1 MKFNVIEICAGVGG
15 FGLGFGEFGHVLC
28 AVEWDKAAAGVY
40 QYNNP
45 EVEMFSDLT
54 KIEATDLPWD
64 ADNLVICG
72 GTPCQ
77 AFSVAGKRG
86 SLSDDRGNLALT
98 FNNLCDAIDDLRLN
112 AGKEPAI
119 ILWENVCGAINTDDN
134 AFGCILAGMAGSD
147 SPLVPVGEQRW
158 TNSGMVVGPRRNV
171 AFRVLDSQYFGVAQ
185 RRRRIFAVAIGGSR
199 KWAAPEALIPF
210 QKSLP
215 RNPKKGESSVEGS
228 PGNAGSSAT
237 GTGPVSTGKD
247 PQTMSSICATDS
259 KKYYSN
265 QWVDEGKMIAQGADV
280 YNGEITGETAATVT
294 SATGIANAGS
304 SFTGT
309 SVGKYEEGVGTLRSQ
324 GGDLGGGSETLA
336 VYDARGNGDG
346 KVPCTLT
353 GDHQSRVTDY
363 TALVAQGADVY
374 NGEITGETAAT
385 VTSATGIANASGPKV
400 LSFASK
406 QQGMNVDDVANTLA
420 SNDYKEPQAVVSWNG
435 DVTPKAA
442 EDVSVTLRS
451 QQGGEGVG
459 VAHGPEGPCYENH
472 PGDSRVTDSGEL
484 APTLTKR
491 NGTGGGNLPFIKDS
505 QNLTVRRLS
514 SVECMRLQGWPDTH
528 CDFKMELEP
537 DGNRW
542 KPTGKVVKQAEGPKY
557 KQAGNGVT
565 ANVIKY
571 IAEKLANA
579 TK

>member
-15 FGLGFGEFGHVLC
+15 FGLGFREFGHVLS
-28 AVEWDKAAAGVY
+28 AVEWDRAAAGVY
-40 QYNNP
+40 KYNNP

-64 ADNLVICG
+64 ADDLVICG

-98 FNNLCDAIDDLRLN
+98 FNNLCNAIDDLRLN

-158 TNSGMVVGPRRNV
+158 TNAGMVVGPRRNV

-185 RRRRIFAVAIGGSR
+185 RRRRIFAVAIGGAR

-210 QKSLP
+210 VKSLP
-215 RNPKKGESSVEGS
+215 RNPKKGESSREGS
-228 PGNAGSSAT
+228 SG
-237 GTGPVSTGKD
+237 
-247 PQTMSSICATDS
+247 
-259 KKYYSN
+259 
-265 QWVDEGKMIAQGADV
+265 
-280 YNGEITGETAATVT
+280 
-294 SATGIANAGS
+294 NAGS

-309 SVGKYEEGVGTLRSQ
+309 SFGKYEEGVGTLRSQ
-324 GGDLGGGSETLA
+324 GGDLGGGSETLSVTPEVA
-336 VYDARGNGDG
+336 STLSRRDHKGPGGVFNGEPQG
-346 KVPCTLT
+346 I
-353 GDHQSRVTDY
+353 
-363 TALVAQGADVY
+363 VAIAGADVY

-400 LSFASK
+400 LASIQDATERK
-406 QQGMNVDDVANTLA
+406 KCQNGSGIQVGDGATFSLTGAD
-420 SNDYKEPQAVVSWNG
+420 QHGVVSWNG
-435 DVTPKAA
+435 DVTPKAS

-459 VAHGPEGPCYENH
+459 VA
-472 PGDSRVTDSGEL
+472 
-484 APTLTKR
+484 
-491 NGTGGGNLPFIKDS
+491 

-542 KPTGKVVKQAEGPKY
+542 KATGKVVKQAEGPKY
-557 KQAGNGVT
+557 RQAGNGVT
-565 ANVIKY
+565 ANVAAY
-571 IAEKLANA
+571 IAGKLMDVLS
-579 TK
+579 K

>member
-119 ILWENVCGAINTDDN
+119 IIWENVCGVLNTDDN
-134 AFGCILAGMAGSD
+134 AFGCVLAGMAGSD
-147 SPLVPVGEQRW
+147 SPLVPRGEQRW
-158 TNSGMVVGPRRNV
+158 TNAGMVVGPRRNV

-185 RRRRIFAVAIGGSR
+185 RRRRIFAVAIGGAR
-199 KWAAPEALIPF
+199 KWAAPEALVPF

-215 RNPKKGESSVEGS
+215 RNPKKGESSGEGS
-228 PGNAGSSAT
+228 SG
-237 GTGPVSTGKD
+237 
-247 PQTMSSICATDS
+247 
-259 KKYYSN
+259 
-265 QWVDEGKMIAQGADV
+265 
-280 YNGEITGETAATVT
+280 
-294 SATGIANAGS
+294 NAGS

-309 SVGKYEEGVGTLRSQ
+309 SFGKYEEGVGTLRSQ

-336 VYDARGNGDG
+336 V
-346 KVPCTLT
+346 
-353 GDHQSRVTDY
+353 
-363 TALVAQGADVY
+363 DVY

-400 LSFASK
+400 I
-406 QQGMNVDDVANTLA
+406 G
-420 SNDYKEPQAVVSWNG
+420 WNG
-435 DVTPKAA
+435 DVTPKAS

-459 VAHGPEGPCYENH
+459 VAHGFYPTAGQDFPAFEEISPTVKCGSDGSSGNA
-472 PGDSRVTDSGEL
+472 PGVL
-484 APTLTKR
+484 
-491 NGTGGGNLPFIKDS
+491 

-514 SVECMRLQGWPDTH
+514 SRECMRLQGWPDTH

-542 KPTGKVVKQAEGPKY
+542 KATGKVVKQAEGPKY

-571 IAEKLANA
+571 IAGKLANA

>member
-15 FGLGFGEFGHVLC
+15 FGLGFGEYGQVLS

-40 QYNNP
+40 KYNNP
-45 EVEMFSDLT
+45 EVEMFSDLNEV
-54 KIEATDLPWD
+54 EATDLPWD
-64 ADNLVICG
+64 ADDLVICG

-98 FNNLCDAIDDLRLN
+98 FNNLCNAIDDLRLN

-158 TNSGMVVGPRRNV
+158 TNAGMVVGPRRNV
-171 AFRVLDSQYFGVAQ
+171 AFRVLDSQFFGVAQ

-228 PGNAGSSAT
+228 PGNAGA
-237 GTGPVSTGKD
+237 
-247 PQTMSSICATDS
+247 
-259 KKYYSN
+259 
-265 QWVDEGKMIAQGADV
+265 
-280 YNGEITGETAATVT
+280 
-294 SATGIANAGS
+294 

-309 SVGKYEEGVGTLRSQ
+309 SFGKYEEGVGTLRSQ

-400 LSFASK
+400 LGFKPNQSAQAYGLGIEAEMSP
-406 QQGMNVDDVANTLA
+406 TLEGA
-420 SNDYKEPQAVVSWNG
+420 GGGNNKPAVVSWNG

-459 VAHGPEGPCYENH
+459 VAHGFYPTAGQDFPAFEEISPTVKCGSDGSSGNA
-472 PGDSRVTDSGEL
+472 PGVL
-484 APTLTKR
+484 
-491 NGTGGGNLPFIKDS
+491 

-514 SVECMRLQGWPDTH
+514 SVECMRLQGWPDDH

-542 KPTGKVVKQAEGPKY
+542 KATGKVVKQAEGPKY

-565 ANVIKY
+565 ANVAAY
-571 IAEKLANA
+571 IAGKLMDVLS
-579 TK
+579 K

>member
-112 AGKEPAI
+112 AGQEPAI
-119 ILWENVCGAINTDDN
+119 IIWENVCGVLNTDDN
-134 AFGCILAGMAGSD
+134 AFGCVLAGMAGSD
-147 SPLVPVGEQRW
+147 SPLVPRGEQRW

-210 QKSLP
+210 VKSLP
-215 RNPKKGESSVEGS
+215 RNPKKGEKSGEGS
-228 PGNAGSSAT
+228 PGNAGSS
-237 GTGPVSTGKD
+237 
-247 PQTMSSICATDS
+247 
-259 KKYYSN
+259 
-265 QWVDEGKMIAQGADV
+265 
-280 YNGEITGETAATVT
+280 
-294 SATGIANAGS
+294 
-304 SFTGT
+304 FTGT
-309 SVGKYEEGVGTLRSQ
+309 SFGKYEEGVGTLRSQ

-336 VYDARGNGDG
+336 V
-346 KVPCTLT
+346 
-353 GDHQSRVTDY
+353 
-363 TALVAQGADVY
+363 DVY

-385 VTSATGIANASGPKV
+385 LSTQSGTSSGSGPKV
-400 LSFASK
+400 IGWA
-406 QQGMNVDDVANTLA
+406 
-420 SNDYKEPQAVVSWNG
+420 G
-435 DVTPKAA
+435 DVTPKAS

-459 VAHGPEGPCYENH
+459 VAHGFYPTAGQDFPAFEEISPTVKCGSNGSSGNA
-472 PGDSRVTDSGEL
+472 PGVL
-484 APTLTKR
+484 
-491 NGTGGGNLPFIKDS
+491 

-514 SVECMRLQGWPDTH
+514 SRECMRLQGWPDTH

-571 IAEKLANA
+571 IAGKLANA

>member
-15 FGLGFGEFGHVLC
+15 FGLGFEPYGQVLA

-45 EVEMFSDLT
+45 EVEMFCDLT
-54 KIEATDLPWD
+54 EVRATDLPWD
-64 ADNLVICG
+64 ADDLVICG

-77 AFSVAGKRG
+77 AFSVAGLRG

-119 ILWENVCGAINTDDN
+119 IIWENVCGAINTDDN

-147 SPLVPVGEQRW
+147 APLVPVGEQRW
-158 TNSGMVVGPRRNV
+158 TNAGVVVGPRRAV
-171 AFRVLDSQYFGVAQ
+171 SFRVLDSQYFGVAQ
-185 RRRRIFAVAIGGSR
+185 RRRRVFALAIGGSR
-199 KWAAPEALIPF
+199 KWAAPEALVPQ

-215 RNPKKGESSVEGS
+215 RNPKTRESSGEGS
-228 PGNAGSSAT
+228 SG
-237 GTGPVSTGKD
+237 
-247 PQTMSSICATDS
+247 
-259 KKYYSN
+259 
-265 QWVDEGKMIAQGADV
+265 
-280 YNGEITGETAATVT
+280 
-294 SATGIANAGS
+294 NAGS

-309 SVGKYEEGVGTLRSQ
+309 SFGKYEEGVGTLRSQ

-336 VYDARGNGDG
+336 VTPEVASTLSRRDHKGPGGVFNGEPQGIVAIAQGAVKTGIHFSGQSLTVGSNESAAPCLDTRGS
-346 KVPCTLT
+346 
-353 GDHQSRVTDY
+353 HQNRGIH
-363 TALVAQGADVY
+363 VAQGADVY

-400 LSFASK
+400 I
-406 QQGMNVDDVANTLA
+406 G
-420 SNDYKEPQAVVSWNG
+420 WNG
-435 DVTPKAA
+435 DVTPKAS

-459 VAHGPEGPCYENH
+459 VA
-472 PGDSRVTDSGEL
+472 
-484 APTLTKR
+484 
-491 NGTGGGNLPFIKDS
+491 

-514 SVECMRLQGWPDTH
+514 SRECMRLQGWPDTH
-528 CDFKMELEP
+528 CDFKMELEL

-542 KPTGKVVKQAEGPKY
+542 KPTGKAVKQAEGPKY

-565 ANVIKY
+565 ANVAAY
-571 IAEKLANA
+571 IAGKLMDALS
-579 TK
+579 K

>member
-15 FGLGFGEFGHVLC
+15 FGLGFREFGHVLS
-28 AVEWDKAAAGVY
+28 AVEWDRAAAGVY
-40 QYNNP
+40 KYNNP
-45 EVEMFSDLT
+45 EVEMFCDLT
-54 KIEATDLPWD
+54 EVEATDLPWD
-64 ADNLVICG
+64 ADDLVICG

-77 AFSVAGKRG
+77 AFSIAGKRG

-98 FNNLCDAIDDLRLN
+98 FNNLCNAIDDLRLN

-158 TNSGMVVGPRRNV
+158 TNAGMVVGPRRNV

-185 RRRRIFAVAIGGSR
+185 RRRRIFAVAIGGAR

-210 QKSLP
+210 VKSLP
-215 RNPKKGESSVEGS
+215 RNPKKGESSREGS
-228 PGNAGSSAT
+228 SG
-237 GTGPVSTGKD
+237 
-247 PQTMSSICATDS
+247 
-259 KKYYSN
+259 
-265 QWVDEGKMIAQGADV
+265 
-280 YNGEITGETAATVT
+280 
-294 SATGIANAGS
+294 NAGS

-309 SVGKYEEGVGTLRSQ
+309 SFGKYEEGVGTLRSQ

-336 VYDARGNGDG
+336 VTPEVASTLSRRDHKGPGGVFNGEPQG
-346 KVPCTLT
+346 I
-353 GDHQSRVTDY
+353 
-363 TALVAQGADVY
+363 VAIAGADVY

-400 LSFASK
+400 LASIQDATERK
-406 QQGMNVDDVANTLA
+406 KCQNGSGIQVGDGATFSLTGAD
-420 SNDYKEPQAVVSWNG
+420 QHGVVSWNG
-435 DVTPKAA
+435 DVTPKAS

-459 VAHGPEGPCYENH
+459 VA
-472 PGDSRVTDSGEL
+472 
-484 APTLTKR
+484 
-491 NGTGGGNLPFIKDS
+491 

-542 KPTGKVVKQAEGPKY
+542 KATGKVVKQAEGPKY
-557 KQAGNGVT
+557 RQAGNGVT
-565 ANVIKY
+565 ANVAAY
-571 IAEKLANA
+571 IAGKLMDVLS
-579 TK
+579 K

>member
-15 FGLGFGEFGHVLC
+15 FGLGFREFGHVLS
-28 AVEWDKAAAGVY
+28 AVEWDRAAAGVY
-40 QYNNP
+40 KYNNP
-45 EVEMFSDLT
+45 EVEMFCDLT
-54 KIEATDLPWD
+54 EVEATDLPWD
-64 ADNLVICG
+64 ADDLVICG

-98 FNNLCDAIDDLRLN
+98 FNNLCNAIDDLRLN

-158 TNSGMVVGPRRNV
+158 TNAGMVVGPRRNV

-185 RRRRIFAVAIGGSR
+185 RRRRIFAVAIGGAR

-210 QKSLP
+210 VKSLP
-215 RNPKKGESSVEGS
+215 RNPKKGESSREGS
-228 PGNAGSSAT
+228 SG
-237 GTGPVSTGKD
+237 
-247 PQTMSSICATDS
+247 
-259 KKYYSN
+259 
-265 QWVDEGKMIAQGADV
+265 
-280 YNGEITGETAATVT
+280 
-294 SATGIANAGS
+294 NAGS

-309 SVGKYEEGVGTLRSQ
+309 SFGKYEEGVGTLRSQ
-324 GGDLGGGSETLA
+324 GGDLGGGSETLSVTPEVA
-336 VYDARGNGDG
+336 STLSRRDHKGPGGVFNGEPQG
-346 KVPCTLT
+346 I
-353 GDHQSRVTDY
+353 
-363 TALVAQGADVY
+363 VAIAGADVY

-400 LSFASK
+400 LASIQDATERK
-406 QQGMNVDDVANTLA
+406 KCQNGSGIQVGDGATFSLTGAD
-420 SNDYKEPQAVVSWNG
+420 QHGVVSWNG
-435 DVTPKAA
+435 DVTPKAS

-459 VAHGPEGPCYENH
+459 VA
-472 PGDSRVTDSGEL
+472 
-484 APTLTKR
+484 
-491 NGTGGGNLPFIKDS
+491 

-542 KPTGKVVKQAEGPKY
+542 KATGKVVKQAEGPKY
-557 KQAGNGVT
+557 RQAGNGVT
-565 ANVIKY
+565 ANVAAY
-571 IAEKLANA
+571 IAGKLMDVLS
-579 TK
+579 K

>member
-1 MKFNVIEICAGVGG
+1 MKKFNVIEICAGVGG
-15 FGLGFGEFGHVLC
+15 FGLGFEKYGQVLA

-40 QYNNP
+40 KHNNP
-45 EVEMFSDLT
+45 EVEMFCDLT
-54 KIEATDLPWD
+54 EVRATDLPWD
-64 ADNLVICG
+64 ADDLVICG

-77 AFSVAGKRG
+77 AFSVAGLRG

-98 FNNLCDAIDDLRLN
+98 FNNLCNAIDDLRLN

-119 ILWENVCGAINTDDN
+119 IIWENVCGAINTDDN

-147 SPLVPVGEQRW
+147 APLVPVGEQRW
-158 TNSGMVVGPRRNV
+158 TNAGVVVGPRRAV
-171 AFRVLDSQYFGVAQ
+171 SFRVLDSQYFGVAQ
-185 RRRRIFAVAIGGSR
+185 RRRRVFAVAIGGSR
-199 KWAAPEALIPF
+199 KWAAPQALVPF

-215 RNPKKGESSVEGS
+215 RNPKTCESSREGA
-228 PGNAGSSAT
+228 PGNAGASFT
-237 GTGPVSTGKD
+237 GTSPVSTGKD

-280 YNGEITGETAATVT
+280 YNGEITGETAATLST
-294 SATGIANAGS
+294 QS
-304 SFTGT
+304 GT
-309 SVGKYEEGVGTLRSQ
+309 SSG
-324 GGDLGGGSETLA
+324 
-336 VYDARGNGDG
+336 
-346 KVPCTLT
+346 
-353 GDHQSRVTDY
+353 
-363 TALVAQGADVY
+363 
-374 NGEITGETAAT
+374 
-385 VTSATGIANASGPKV
+385 SGPKV

-435 DVTPKAA
+435 DVTPKAS

-459 VAHGPEGPCYENH
+459 IAHGPEGPCYENH

-514 SVECMRLQGWPDTH
+514 SVECMRLQGWPDDH
-528 CDFKMELEP
+528 CDFKMELEL

-542 KPTGKVVKQAEGPKY
+542 KATGKAVKQAEGPKY

-565 ANVIKY
+565 ANVAAY
-571 IAEKLANA
+571 IAGKLMDALS
-579 TK
+579 K

>member
-15 FGLGFGEFGHVLC
+15 FGLGFEQYGQVLA

-40 QYNNP
+40 KYNNP
-45 EVEMFSDLT
+45 EVEMFCDLT
-54 KIEATDLPWD
+54 EVRATDLPWD
-64 ADNLVICG
+64 ADDLVICG

-119 ILWENVCGAINTDDN
+119 IIWENVCGVLNTDDN
-134 AFGCILAGMAGSD
+134 AFGCVLGGMAGSD
-147 SPLVPVGEQRW
+147 APLVPVGEQRW
-158 TNSGMVVGPRRNV
+158 TNAGVVVGPRRAV
-171 AFRVLDSQYFGVAQ
+171 SFRVLDSQFFGVAQ
-185 RRRRIFAVAIGGSR
+185 RRRRVFAVAIGGAR
-199 KWAAPEALIPF
+199 KWAAPQALVPF

-215 RNPKKGESSVEGS
+215 RNPKTRESSGEGS
-228 PGNAGSSAT
+228 SGNAGASF
-237 GTGPVSTGKD
+237 
-247 PQTMSSICATDS
+247 
-259 KKYYSN
+259 
-265 QWVDEGKMIAQGADV
+265 
-280 YNGEITGETAATVT
+280 TA
-294 SATGIANAGS
+294 S
-304 SFTGT
+304 SF
-309 SVGKYEEGVGTLRSQ
+309 GKYEEGVGTLRSQ

-336 VYDARGNGDG
+336 VDTGIHFSGQSLTVGSNESAAPCLDTGGSHQNRGI
-346 KVPCTLT
+346 
-353 GDHQSRVTDY
+353 H
-363 TALVAQGADVY
+363 VAQGADVY

-400 LSFASK
+400 VAIPIHDQTTRYAGKRGDK
-406 QQGMNVDDVANTLA
+406 QDGKGNGFGVGKDGDPIPTLTKG
-420 SNDYKEPQAVVSWNG
+420 DKRAVCSWNG
-435 DVTPKAA
+435 DVTPKAS

-459 VAHGPEGPCYENH
+459 VAHGFYPTAGRDFPAFEEISPTVKCGSDGSSGKA
-472 PGDSRVTDSGEL
+472 PGVL
-484 APTLTKR
+484 
-491 NGTGGGNLPFIKDS
+491 

-528 CDFKMELEP
+528 CDFKMELEL

-542 KPTGKVVKQAEGPKY
+542 KATGKVVKQAEGPKY

-565 ANVIKY
+565 ANVAAY
-571 IAEKLANA
+571 IAGKLMDALS
-579 TK
+579 K

>member
-15 FGLGFGEFGHVLC
+15 FGLGFGEFGHVLS
-28 AVEWDKAAAGVY
+28 AVEWDRAAAGVY

-119 ILWENVCGAINTDDN
+119 IVWENVCGVLNTDDN
-134 AFGCILAGMAGSD
+134 AFGCVLAGMAGSD
-147 SPLVPVGEQRW
+147 SPLVPRGEQRW
-158 TNSGMVVGPRRNV
+158 TNAGMVVGPRRNV

-210 QKSLP
+210 LKSLP
-215 RNPKKGESSVEGS
+215 RNPKKGEKSGEGS
-228 PGNAGSSAT
+228 PGNAGA
-237 GTGPVSTGKD
+237 
-247 PQTMSSICATDS
+247 
-259 KKYYSN
+259 
-265 QWVDEGKMIAQGADV
+265 
-280 YNGEITGETAATVT
+280 
-294 SATGIANAGS
+294 

-309 SVGKYEEGVGTLRSQ
+309 SFGKYEEGVGTLRSQ

-336 VYDARGNGDG
+336 V
-346 KVPCTLT
+346 
-353 GDHQSRVTDY
+353 
-363 TALVAQGADVY
+363 DVY
-374 NGEITGETAAT
+374 NGEITGETAVT

-400 LSFASK
+400 I
-406 QQGMNVDDVANTLA
+406 G
-420 SNDYKEPQAVVSWNG
+420 WNG

-459 VAHGPEGPCYENH
+459 VAFHAWQDPIHSEECSPNMGSNAAIG
-472 PGDSRVTDSGEL
+472 VL
-484 APTLTKR
+484 
-491 NGTGGGNLPFIKDS
+491 

-514 SVECMRLQGWPDTH
+514 SRECMRLQGWPDDH
-528 CDFKMELEP
+528 CDFKMELEQ

-557 KQAGNGVT
+557 RQAGNGVT

>member
-15 FGLGFGEFGHVLC
+15 FGLGFGEYGQVLS

-40 QYNNP
+40 KYNNP
-45 EVEMFSDLT
+45 EVEMFSDLNEV
-54 KIEATDLPWD
+54 EATDLPWD
-64 ADNLVICG
+64 ADDLVICG

-98 FNNLCDAIDDLRLN
+98 FNNLCNAIDDLRLN

-158 TNSGMVVGPRRNV
+158 TNAGMVVGPRRNV
-171 AFRVLDSQYFGVAQ
+171 AFRVLDSQFFGVAQ
-185 RRRRIFAVAIGGSR
+185 RRRRIFAVAIGGTR

-210 QKSLP
+210 VKSLP
-215 RNPKKGESSVEGS
+215 RNPKKGESSRESS
-228 PGNAGSSAT
+228 PGNAGSSF
-237 GTGPVSTGKD
+237 
-247 PQTMSSICATDS
+247 
-259 KKYYSN
+259 
-265 QWVDEGKMIAQGADV
+265 
-280 YNGEITGETAATVT
+280 TA
-294 SATGIANAGS
+294 S
-304 SFTGT
+304 SF
-309 SVGKYEEGVGTLRSQ
+309 GKYEEGVGTLRSQ

-336 VYDARGNGDG
+336 V
-346 KVPCTLT
+346 
-353 GDHQSRVTDY
+353 
-363 TALVAQGADVY
+363 DVY
-374 NGEITGETAAT
+374 NGEITGETAVT

-400 LSFASK
+400 LEQK
-406 QQGMNVDDVANTLA
+406 ETYCLQGGGKTSLNSQGSGVNKDVAFTL
-420 SNDYKEPQAVVSWNG
+420 NGLDKHGVVSWAG
-435 DVTPKAA
+435 DVTPKAS

-459 VAHGPEGPCYENH
+459 VA
-472 PGDSRVTDSGEL
+472 
-484 APTLTKR
+484 
-491 NGTGGGNLPFIKDS
+491 

-514 SVECMRLQGWPDTH
+514 SRECMRLQGWPDDH
-528 CDFKMELEP
+528 CDFKMELEQ

-557 KQAGNGVT
+557 RQAGNGVT
-565 ANVIKY
+565 ANVAAY
-571 IAEKLANA
+571 IAGKLMDVLS
-579 TK
+579 K

>member
-15 FGLGFGEFGHVLC
+15 FGLGFEQYGQVLA

-45 EVEMFSDLT
+45 EVEMFCDLT
-54 KIEATDLPWD
+54 EVEATDLPWD
-64 ADNLVICG
+64 ADDLVICG

-77 AFSVAGKRG
+77 AFSVAGLRG

-119 ILWENVCGAINTDDN
+119 IIWENVCGAINTDDN

-147 SPLVPVGEQRW
+147 APLVPVGEQRW
-158 TNSGMVVGPRRNV
+158 TNAGVVVGPRRAV
-171 AFRVLDSQYFGVAQ
+171 SFRVLDSQYFGVAQ
-185 RRRRIFAVAIGGSR
+185 RRRRVFAVAIGGTR
-199 KWAAPEALIPF
+199 KWAAPEALVPF

-215 RNPKKGESSVEGS
+215 RNPKTRESSGEGS
-228 PGNAGSSAT
+228 PGNAGSSF
-237 GTGPVSTGKD
+237 
-247 PQTMSSICATDS
+247 
-259 KKYYSN
+259 
-265 QWVDEGKMIAQGADV
+265 
-280 YNGEITGETAATVT
+280 TA
-294 SATGIANAGS
+294 S
-304 SFTGT
+304 SF
-309 SVGKYEEGVGTLRSQ
+309 GKYEEGVGTLRSQ

-336 VYDARGNGDG
+336 V
-346 KVPCTLT
+346 
-353 GDHQSRVTDY
+353 
-363 TALVAQGADVY
+363 DVY

-400 LSFASK
+400 MALGFKHGQSAKAHGLGIGEEISP
-406 QQGMNVDDVANTLA
+406 TLWGGEGGA
-420 SNDYKEPQAVVSWNG
+420 QKPAVVSWND
-435 DVTPKAA
+435 DVTPKSS

-459 VAHGPEGPCYENH
+459 VAHGFYPTAGQDFSAFEEVSSTVKCGSDGSSGNA
-472 PGDSRVTDSGEL
+472 PGVL
-484 APTLTKR
+484 
-491 NGTGGGNLPFIKDS
+491 

-528 CDFKMELEP
+528 CDFKMELEL

-542 KPTGKVVKQAEGPKY
+542 KATGKVVKQAEGPKY

-565 ANVIKY
+565 ANVAAY
-571 IAEKLANA
+571 IAGKLMDALA
-579 TK
+579 K

>member
-1 MKFNVIEICAGVGG
+1 MKKFNILEVCAGVGG
-15 FGLGFGEFGHVLC
+15 FGLGFEQYGQVLA

-40 QYNNP
+40 KYNNP
-45 EVEMFSDLT
+45 EVEMFCDLT
-54 KIEATDLPWD
+54 EVRATDLPWD
-64 ADNLVICG
+64 ADDLVICG

-98 FNNLCDAIDDLRLN
+98 FNNLCNAIDDLRLN

-119 ILWENVCGAINTDDN
+119 ILWENVCGVLNTDDN
-134 AFGCILAGMAGSD
+134 AFGCVLGGMAGSD
-147 SPLVPVGEQRW
+147 APLVPVGEQRW
-158 TNSGMVVGPRRNV
+158 TNAGVVVGPRRAV
-171 AFRVLDSQYFGVAQ
+171 SFRVLDSQYFGVAQ
-185 RRRRIFAVAIGGSR
+185 RRRRVFAVALGGAR
-199 KWAAPEALIPF
+199 KWAAPEALVPF

-215 RNPKKGESSVEGS
+215 RNPKTRESSREGS
-228 PGNAGSSAT
+228 SG
-237 GTGPVSTGKD
+237 
-247 PQTMSSICATDS
+247 
-259 KKYYSN
+259 
-265 QWVDEGKMIAQGADV
+265 
-280 YNGEITGETAATVT
+280 
-294 SATGIANAGS
+294 NAGS
-304 SFTGT
+304 SFTA
-309 SVGKYEEGVGTLRSQ
+309 SSFGKYEEGVGTLRSQ

-363 TALVAQGADVY
+363 TALVAQGAVKTGIHFSGQSLTVGSNESTVPCLDTGGSHQNRGIHVAQGADVY

-435 DVTPKAA
+435 DVTPKAS

-459 VAHGPEGPCYENH
+459 VAFHAWQDPIHSEECSPNMGSNAAIG
-472 PGDSRVTDSGEL
+472 VL
-484 APTLTKR
+484 
-491 NGTGGGNLPFIKDS
+491 

-514 SVECMRLQGWPDTH
+514 SVECMRLQGWPDDH
-528 CDFKMELEP
+528 CDFKMELEL

-542 KPTGKVVKQAEGPKY
+542 KATGKSVKQAEGPKY

-565 ANVIKY
+565 ANVAAY
-571 IAEKLANA
+571 IAGKLTDALS
-579 TK
+579 K

>member
-15 FGLGFGEFGHVLC
+15 FGLGFREFGHVLS
-28 AVEWDKAAAGVY
+28 AVEWDRAAAGVY
-40 QYNNP
+40 KYNNP
-45 EVEMFSDLT
+45 EVEMFCDLT
-54 KIEATDLPWD
+54 EVEATDLPWD
-64 ADNLVICG
+64 ADDLVICG

-98 FNNLCDAIDDLRLN
+98 FNNLCNAIDDLRLN

-158 TNSGMVVGPRRNV
+158 TNAGMVVGPRRNV

-185 RRRRIFAVAIGGSR
+185 RRRRIFAVAIGGAR

-210 QKSLP
+210 VKSLP

-228 PGNAGSSAT
+228 PGNAGSSF
-237 GTGPVSTGKD
+237 
-247 PQTMSSICATDS
+247 
-259 KKYYSN
+259 
-265 QWVDEGKMIAQGADV
+265 
-280 YNGEITGETAATVT
+280 TA
-294 SATGIANAGS
+294 S
-304 SFTGT
+304 SF
-309 SVGKYEEGVGTLRSQ
+309 GKYEEGVGTLRSQ

-336 VYDARGNGDG
+336 VTPEVASTLSRRDHKGPGGVFNGEPQG
-346 KVPCTLT
+346 I
-353 GDHQSRVTDY
+353 
-363 TALVAQGADVY
+363 VAIAGADVY

-400 LSFASK
+400 LASIQDATERK
-406 QQGMNVDDVANTLA
+406 KCQNGSGIQVGDGATFSLTGAD
-420 SNDYKEPQAVVSWNG
+420 QHGVVSWNG
-435 DVTPKAA
+435 DVTPKAS

-459 VAHGPEGPCYENH
+459 VA
-472 PGDSRVTDSGEL
+472 
-484 APTLTKR
+484 
-491 NGTGGGNLPFIKDS
+491 

-542 KPTGKVVKQAEGPKY
+542 KATGKVVKQAEGPKY
-557 KQAGNGVT
+557 RQAGNGVT
-565 ANVIKY
+565 ANVAAY
-571 IAEKLANA
+571 IAGKLMDVLS
-579 TK
+579 K

>member
-15 FGLGFGEFGHVLC
+15 FGLGFEQYGQVLA

-40 QYNNP
+40 KYNNP
-45 EVEMFSDLT
+45 EVQMFCDLT
-54 KIEATDLPWD
+54 DVRATDLPWD
-64 ADNLVICG
+64 ADDLVICG

-119 ILWENVCGAINTDDN
+119 IIWENVCGVLNTDDN
-134 AFGCILAGMAGSD
+134 AFGCVLGGMAGSD
-147 SPLVPVGEQRW
+147 APLVPVGEQRW
-158 TNSGMVVGPRRNV
+158 TNAGVVVGPRRAV
-171 AFRVLDSQYFGVAQ
+171 SFRVLDSQYFGVAQ
-185 RRRRIFAVAIGGSR
+185 RRRRVFAVAIGGAR
-199 KWAAPEALIPF
+199 KWAAPEALVPQ

-215 RNPKKGESSVEGS
+215 RNPKARESSGEGS
-228 PGNAGSSAT
+228 PGNAGSS
-237 GTGPVSTGKD
+237 
-247 PQTMSSICATDS
+247 
-259 KKYYSN
+259 
-265 QWVDEGKMIAQGADV
+265 
-280 YNGEITGETAATVT
+280 
-294 SATGIANAGS
+294 
-304 SFTGT
+304 FTGT
-309 SVGKYEEGVGTLRSQ
+309 SFGKYEEGVGTLRSE
-324 GGDLGGGSETLA
+324 GGDIGGGSETLA
-336 VYDARGNGDG
+336 VKTYDPQAIGNIVESDVSG
-346 KVPCTLT
+346 TITRNT
-353 GDHQSRVTDY
+353 GSSGETQTP
-363 TALVAQGADVY
+363 ALIAQGADVY
-374 NGEITGETAAT
+374 NGEVTGDVACTIRSGSATDVTHIGAVIQQGADVYNGEVTGDTAAT

-400 LSFASK
+400 I
-406 QQGMNVDDVANTLA
+406 G
-420 SNDYKEPQAVVSWNG
+420 WNG
-435 DVTPKAA
+435 DVTPKAS

-514 SVECMRLQGWPDTH
+514 SVECMRLQGWPDDH
-528 CDFKMELEP
+528 CDFKMELEL

-542 KPTGKVVKQAEGPKY
+542 KATGKAVKQAEGPKY

-565 ANVIKY
+565 ANVAAY
-571 IAEKLANA
+571 IAGKLMDALS
-579 TK
+579 K

>member
-98 FNNLCDAIDDLRLN
+98 FNNLCNAIDDLRLN

-199 KWAAPEALIPF
+199 KWAAPEALVPF

-215 RNPKKGESSVEGS
+215 RNPKKGESSGEGS
-228 PGNAGSSAT
+228 SG
-237 GTGPVSTGKD
+237 
-247 PQTMSSICATDS
+247 
-259 KKYYSN
+259 
-265 QWVDEGKMIAQGADV
+265 
-280 YNGEITGETAATVT
+280 
-294 SATGIANAGS
+294 NAGS

-309 SVGKYEEGVGTLRSQ
+309 SFGKYEEGVGTLRSQ

-336 VYDARGNGDG
+336 V
-346 KVPCTLT
+346 
-353 GDHQSRVTDY
+353 
-363 TALVAQGADVY
+363 DVY

-400 LSFASK
+400 I
-406 QQGMNVDDVANTLA
+406 G
-420 SNDYKEPQAVVSWNG
+420 WNG
-435 DVTPKAA
+435 DVTPKAS

-459 VAHGPEGPCYENH
+459 VAHGFYPTAGQDFPAFEEIPPTVKCGSDGSSGNA
-472 PGDSRVTDSGEL
+472 PGVL
-484 APTLTKR
+484 
-491 NGTGGGNLPFIKDS
+491 

-514 SVECMRLQGWPDTH
+514 SRECMRLQGWPDTH

-542 KPTGKVVKQAEGPKY
+542 KATGKVVKQAEGPKY

>member
-1 MKFNVIEICAGVGG
+1 VEKFNVIEICAGVGG
-15 FGLGFGEFGHVLC
+15 FGLGFGEYGQVLA

-40 QYNNP
+40 KYNNP
-45 EVEMFSDLT
+45 EVEMFSDLNEV
-54 KIEATDLPWD
+54 EATDLPWD
-64 ADNLVICG
+64 ADDLVICG

-112 AGKEPAI
+112 AGQEPAI
-119 ILWENVCGAINTDDN
+119 ILWENVCGVLNTDDN
-134 AFGCILAGMAGSD
+134 AFGCVLAGMAGSD

-185 RRRRIFAVAIGGSR
+185 RRRRIFAVAIGGAR

-210 QKSLP
+210 VKSLP
-215 RNPKKGESSVEGS
+215 RNPKKGEKSGEGS
-228 PGNAGSSAT
+228 SG
-237 GTGPVSTGKD
+237 
-247 PQTMSSICATDS
+247 
-259 KKYYSN
+259 
-265 QWVDEGKMIAQGADV
+265 
-280 YNGEITGETAATVT
+280 
-294 SATGIANAGS
+294 NAGS

-309 SVGKYEEGVGTLRSQ
+309 SFGKYEEGVGTLRSQ

-336 VYDARGNGDG
+336 V
-346 KVPCTLT
+346 
-353 GDHQSRVTDY
+353 
-363 TALVAQGADVY
+363 DVY

-400 LSFASK
+400 LAVDTLNHTTGDVNQTLKAASGGK
-406 QQGMNVDDVANTLA
+406 NESLG
-420 SNDYKEPQAVVSWNG
+420 VVCSWNG
-435 DVTPKAA
+435 DVTPKAS

-459 VAHGPEGPCYENH
+459 VAHGFYPTAGQDFSAFEETSATVKCGSDGSSGNA
-472 PGDSRVTDSGEL
+472 PGVL
-484 APTLTKR
+484 
-491 NGTGGGNLPFIKDS
+491 

-514 SVECMRLQGWPDTH
+514 SVECMRLQGWPDDH

-542 KPTGKVVKQAEGPKY
+542 KAPGRVVKQAEGPKY
-557 KQAGNGVT
+557 RQAGNGVT

-571 IAEKLANA
+571 IAGKLMDVLS
-579 TK
+579 K

>member
-15 FGLGFGEFGHVLC
+15 FGLGFGEFGHVLS
-28 AVEWDKAAAGVY
+28 AVEWDRAAAGVY

-119 ILWENVCGAINTDDN
+119 IVWENVCGVLNTDDN
-134 AFGCILAGMAGSD
+134 AFGCVLAGMAGSD
-147 SPLVPVGEQRW
+147 SPLVPRGEQRW

-185 RRRRIFAVAIGGSR
+185 RRRRIFAVAIGGTR

-228 PGNAGSSAT
+228 PGNAGASF
-237 GTGPVSTGKD
+237 
-247 PQTMSSICATDS
+247 
-259 KKYYSN
+259 
-265 QWVDEGKMIAQGADV
+265 
-280 YNGEITGETAATVT
+280 TA
-294 SATGIANAGS
+294 S
-304 SFTGT
+304 SF
-309 SVGKYEEGVGTLRSQ
+309 GKYEEGVGTLRSQ

-336 VYDARGNGDG
+336 V
-346 KVPCTLT
+346 
-353 GDHQSRVTDY
+353 
-363 TALVAQGADVY
+363 DVY
-374 NGEITGETAAT
+374 NGEITGETAVT

-400 LSFASK
+400 I
-406 QQGMNVDDVANTLA
+406 G
-420 SNDYKEPQAVVSWNG
+420 WNG

-459 VAHGPEGPCYENH
+459 VAFHAWQDPIHSEECSPNMGSNAAIG
-472 PGDSRVTDSGEL
+472 VL
-484 APTLTKR
+484 
-491 NGTGGGNLPFIKDS
+491 

-514 SVECMRLQGWPDTH
+514 SRECMRLQGWPDDH
-528 CDFKMELEP
+528 CDFKMELEQ

-557 KQAGNGVT
+557 RQAGNGVT

>member
-15 FGLGFGEFGHVLC
+15 FGLGFGEYGQVLS

-45 EVEMFSDLT
+45 EVEMFSDLNEV
-54 KIEATDLPWD
+54 EATDLPWD
-64 ADNLVICG
+64 ADDLVICG

-98 FNNLCDAIDDLRLN
+98 FNNLCNAIDDLRLN

-171 AFRVLDSQYFGVAQ
+171 AFRVLDSQFFGVAQ

-228 PGNAGSSAT
+228 PGNAGA
-237 GTGPVSTGKD
+237 
-247 PQTMSSICATDS
+247 
-259 KKYYSN
+259 
-265 QWVDEGKMIAQGADV
+265 
-280 YNGEITGETAATVT
+280 
-294 SATGIANAGS
+294 

-309 SVGKYEEGVGTLRSQ
+309 SFGKYEEGVGTLRSQ

-400 LSFASK
+400 LASASE
-406 QQGMNVDDVANTLA
+406 DVALCLRSQGGALRVNTDNMIL
-420 SNDYKEPQAVVSWNG
+420 
-435 DVTPKAA
+435 
-442 EDVSVTLRS
+442 S

-459 VAHGPEGPCYENH
+459 VAHGFY
-472 PGDSRVTDSGEL
+472 
-484 APTLTKR
+484 PTAGQDFPAFEEISPTVKCGVL
-491 NGTGGGNLPFIKDS
+491 

-514 SVECMRLQGWPDTH
+514 SRECMRLQGWPDTH

-565 ANVIKY
+565 ANVAAY
-571 IAEKLANA
+571 IAGKLMEVLS
-579 TK
+579 K

>member
-1 MKFNVIEICAGVGG
+1 
-15 FGLGFGEFGHVLC
+15 
-28 AVEWDKAAAGVY
+28 
-40 QYNNP
+40 
-45 EVEMFSDLT
+45 
-54 KIEATDLPWD
+54 
-64 ADNLVICG
+64 
-72 GTPCQ
+72 
-77 AFSVAGKRG
+77 
-86 SLSDDRGNLALT
+86 
-98 FNNLCDAIDDLRLN
+98 
-112 AGKEPAI
+112 
-119 ILWENVCGAINTDDN
+119 
-134 AFGCILAGMAGSD
+134 
-147 SPLVPVGEQRW
+147 
-158 TNSGMVVGPRRNV
+158 
-171 AFRVLDSQYFGVAQ
+171 LDSQFFGVAQ
-185 RRRRIFAVAIGGSR
+185 RRRRIFAVAIGGTR

-215 RNPKKGESSVEGS
+215 RNPKKGEKSVEGS
-228 PGNAGSSAT
+228 PGNAGSSF
-237 GTGPVSTGKD
+237 
-247 PQTMSSICATDS
+247 
-259 KKYYSN
+259 
-265 QWVDEGKMIAQGADV
+265 
-280 YNGEITGETAATVT
+280 TA
-294 SATGIANAGS
+294 S
-304 SFTGT
+304 SF
-309 SVGKYEEGVGTLRSQ
+309 GKYEEGVGTLRSQ

-336 VYDARGNGDG
+336 V
-346 KVPCTLT
+346 
-353 GDHQSRVTDY
+353 
-363 TALVAQGADVY
+363 DVY

-442 EDVSVTLRS
+442 KDVSVTLRS

-459 VAHGPEGPCYENH
+459 VATYEWHNQ
-472 PGDSRVTDSGEL
+472 DSRIRESHQ
-484 APTLTKR
+484 ASTLSC
-491 NGTGGGNLPFIKDS
+491 NAGGKEGNLVQES
-505 QNLTVRRLS
+505 LTVRRLS

>member
-1 MKFNVIEICAGVGG
+1 MKKFNLLEICAGVGG
-15 FGLGFGEFGHVLC
+15 FGLGFEQYGQVLA

-40 QYNNP
+40 KYNNP
-45 EVEMFSDLT
+45 EVEMFCDLT
-54 KIEATDLPWD
+54 EVEATDLPWD
-64 ADNLVICG
+64 ADDLVVCG

-119 ILWENVCGAINTDDN
+119 IIWENVCGVLNTDDN
-134 AFGCILAGMAGSD
+134 AFGCVLGGMAGSAA
-147 SPLVPVGEQRW
+147 PLVPVGEQRW
-158 TNSGMVVGPRRNV
+158 TNAGVVVGPRRAV
-171 AFRVLDSQYFGVAQ
+171 SFRVLDSQYFGVAQ
-185 RRRRIFAVAIGGSR
+185 RRRRVFAVAIGGAR
-199 KWAAPEALIPF
+199 KWAAPEALVPF

-215 RNPKKGESSVEGS
+215 RNPKTRESSGEGS
-228 PGNAGSSAT
+228 SG
-237 GTGPVSTGKD
+237 
-247 PQTMSSICATDS
+247 
-259 KKYYSN
+259 
-265 QWVDEGKMIAQGADV
+265 
-280 YNGEITGETAATVT
+280 
-294 SATGIANAGS
+294 NAGS

-309 SVGKYEEGVGTLRSQ
+309 SFGKYEEGVGTLRSQ

-435 DVTPKAA
+435 DVTPKAS
-442 EDVSVTLRS
+442 EDVSGPKVVVLEDQGGSVMSAHSGDTVGTLRAEAHGHEPAVCS
-451 QQGGEGVG
+451 WNGDVTPKASEDVSGPKVVAIPIHDQTTRYAGKRGDKQDGKGNGFGVG
-459 VAHGPEGPCYENH
+459 KD
-472 PGDSRVTDSGEL
+472 GDPI
-484 APTLTKR
+484 PTLTK
-491 NGTGGGNLPFIKDS
+491 GDKHAVCSWAGD
-505 QNLTVRRLS
+505 LTVRRLS
-514 SVECMRLQGWPDTH
+514 SVECMRLQGWPDDH
-528 CDFKMELEP
+528 CDFKMELEL

-542 KPTGKVVKQAEGPKY
+542 KATGKAVKQAEGPKY

-565 ANVIKY
+565 ANVAAY
-571 IAEKLANA
+571 IAGKLTDALS
-579 TK
+579 K

>member
-1 MKFNVIEICAGVGG
+1 MKKFNVIEICAGVGG
-15 FGLGFGEFGHVLC
+15 FGLGFEQYGQVLA

-45 EVEMFSDLT
+45 EVEMFSDLNEV
-54 KIEATDLPWD
+54 EATDLPWD

-112 AGKEPAI
+112 AEKEPAI
-119 ILWENVCGAINTDDN
+119 IIWENVCGVLNTDDN
-134 AFGCILAGMAGSD
+134 AFGCVLAGMAGSD

-185 RRRRIFAVAIGGSR
+185 RRRRIFAIALGGAR
-199 KWAAPEALIPF
+199 KWAAPEALVPF
-210 QKSLP
+210 QKSMP

-228 PGNAGSSAT
+228 PGNAGSS
-237 GTGPVSTGKD
+237 
-247 PQTMSSICATDS
+247 
-259 KKYYSN
+259 
-265 QWVDEGKMIAQGADV
+265 
-280 YNGEITGETAATVT
+280 
-294 SATGIANAGS
+294 
-304 SFTGT
+304 FTGT
-309 SVGKYEEGVGTLRSQ
+309 SFGKYEEGVGTLRSQ

-336 VYDARGNGDG
+336 VTPEVASTLSRRDHKGPGGVFNGEPQG
-346 KVPCTLT
+346 I
-353 GDHQSRVTDY
+353 
-363 TALVAQGADVY
+363 VAIAGADVY

-400 LSFASK
+400 MHETG
-406 QQGMNVDDVANTLA
+406 QGYWQEHEHSGCLRAEGENRP
-420 SNDYKEPQAVVSWNG
+420 SRPSHVVCSWNG
-435 DVTPKAA
+435 DVTPKAS

-459 VAHGPEGPCYENH
+459 VAHGFYPTAGQDFSAFEEVSSTVKCGSDGSSGNA
-472 PGDSRVTDSGEL
+472 PGVL
-484 APTLTKR
+484 
-491 NGTGGGNLPFIKDS
+491 

-514 SVECMRLQGWPDTH
+514 SRECMRLQGWPDTH

-542 KPTGKVVKQAEGPKY
+542 KATGKVVKQAEGPKY

-565 ANVIKY
+565 ANVAAY
-571 IAEKLANA
+571 IAGKLMDALS
-579 TK
+579 K

>member
-1 MKFNVIEICAGVGG
+1 MKKFNVIEICAGVGG
-15 FGLGFGEFGHVLC
+15 FGLGFEPYGQVLA

-40 QYNNP
+40 KYNNP
-45 EVEMFSDLT
+45 EVEMFCDLT
-54 KIEATDLPWD
+54 EVRATDLPWD
-64 ADNLVICG
+64 ADDLVICG

-77 AFSVAGKRG
+77 AFSIAGLRG

-98 FNNLCDAIDDLRLN
+98 FNNLCNAIDDLRLN

-119 ILWENVCGAINTDDN
+119 IIWENVCGAINTDDN

-147 SPLVPVGEQRW
+147 APLVPVGEQRW
-158 TNSGMVVGPRRNV
+158 TNAGVVVGPRRAV
-171 AFRVLDSQYFGVAQ
+171 SFRVLDSQYFGVAQ
-185 RRRRIFAVAIGGSR
+185 RRRRVFAVAIGGAR
-199 KWAAPEALIPF
+199 KWAAPSALIPF

-215 RNPKKGESSVEGS
+215 RNPKARESSVEGS
-228 PGNAGSSAT
+228 SGNAGSSAT
-237 GTGPVSTGKD
+237 G
-247 PQTMSSICATDS
+247 A
-259 KKYYSN
+259 
-265 QWVDEGKMIAQGADV
+265 
-280 YNGEITGETAATVT
+280 
-294 SATGIANAGS
+294 
-304 SFTGT
+304 
-309 SVGKYEEGVGTLRSQ
+309 
-324 GGDLGGGSETLA
+324 
-336 VYDARGNGDG
+336 
-346 KVPCTLT
+346 
-353 GDHQSRVTDY
+353 SRD
-363 TALVAQGADVY
+363 VAQGADVY

-400 LSFASK
+400 MAVDTLNHTTGDVNQTLKAASGGK
-406 QQGMNVDDVANTLA
+406 NESLG
-420 SNDYKEPQAVVSWNG
+420 VVCSWNG
-435 DVTPKAA
+435 DVTPKSS

-459 VAHGPEGPCYENH
+459 VAHETGQGYWQEHEHSGCLRAEGENRPSRPSHVVCSWNGDVTPKASEDVSVTLRSQQGGEGVGVAQGPEGPCYENH

-528 CDFKMELEP
+528 CDFKMELEL

-542 KPTGKVVKQAEGPKY
+542 KPTGKAVKQAEGPKY

-565 ANVIKY
+565 ANVVAY
-571 IAEKLANA
+571 IAGKLMDALS
-579 TK
+579 K

>member
-15 FGLGFGEFGHVLC
+15 FGLGFREFGHVLS
-28 AVEWDKAAAGVY
+28 AVEWDRAAAGVY
-40 QYNNP
+40 KYNNP

-77 AFSVAGKRG
+77 AFSVVGKRG

-119 ILWENVCGAINTDDN
+119 IIWENVCGAINTDDN

-215 RNPKKGESSVEGS
+215 RNPKKGEKSGEGS
-228 PGNAGSSAT
+228 SGNAGSSAT
-237 GTGPVSTGKD
+237 GT
-247 PQTMSSICATDS
+247 
-259 KKYYSN
+259 
-265 QWVDEGKMIAQGADV
+265 
-280 YNGEITGETAATVT
+280 
-294 SATGIANAGS
+294 
-304 SFTGT
+304 
-309 SVGKYEEGVGTLRSQ
+309 
-324 GGDLGGGSETLA
+324 
-336 VYDARGNGDG
+336 
-346 KVPCTLT
+346 
-353 GDHQSRVTDY
+353 SRD
-363 TALVAQGADVY
+363 VAQGADVY

-400 LSFASK
+400 LAVDTLNHTTGDVNQTLKAASGGK
-406 QQGMNVDDVANTLA
+406 NESLG
-420 SNDYKEPQAVVSWNG
+420 VVCSWAG

-459 VAHGPEGPCYENH
+459 VA
-472 PGDSRVTDSGEL
+472 
-484 APTLTKR
+484 
-491 NGTGGGNLPFIKDS
+491 

-514 SVECMRLQGWPDTH
+514 SRECMRLQGWPDTH

-557 KQAGNGVT
+557 RQAGNGVT
-565 ANVIKY
+565 ANVAAY
-571 IAEKLANA
+571 IAGKLMEVLS
-579 TK
+579 K

>member
-119 ILWENVCGAINTDDN
+119 IIWENVCGVLNTDDN
-134 AFGCILAGMAGSD
+134 AFGCVLAGMAGSD
-147 SPLVPVGEQRW
+147 SPLVPRGEQRW

-210 QKSLP
+210 VKSLP
-215 RNPKKGESSVEGS
+215 RNPKKGEKSGEGS
-228 PGNAGSSAT
+228 PGNAGSS
-237 GTGPVSTGKD
+237 
-247 PQTMSSICATDS
+247 
-259 KKYYSN
+259 
-265 QWVDEGKMIAQGADV
+265 
-280 YNGEITGETAATVT
+280 
-294 SATGIANAGS
+294 
-304 SFTGT
+304 FTGT
-309 SVGKYEEGVGTLRSQ
+309 SFGKYEEGVGTLRSQ

-336 VYDARGNGDG
+336 V
-346 KVPCTLT
+346 
-353 GDHQSRVTDY
+353 
-363 TALVAQGADVY
+363 DVY

-385 VTSATGIANASGPKV
+385 LSTQSGTSSGSGPKV
-400 LSFASK
+400 LEQK
-406 QQGMNVDDVANTLA
+406 ETYYLQGGGKTSLNSQGSGVNKDVAFTL
-420 SNDYKEPQAVVSWNG
+420 NGLDKHGVVSWAG
-435 DVTPKAA
+435 DVTPKAS

-459 VAHGPEGPCYENH
+459 VAHGFYPTAGQDFPAFEEISPTVKCGSNGSSGNA
-472 PGDSRVTDSGEL
+472 PGVL
-484 APTLTKR
+484 
-491 NGTGGGNLPFIKDS
+491 

-514 SVECMRLQGWPDTH
+514 SRECMRLQGWPDTH

-571 IAEKLANA
+571 IAGKLANA

>member
-15 FGLGFGEFGHVLC
+15 FGLGFREFGHVLS
-28 AVEWDKAAAGVY
+28 AVEWDRAAAGVY
-40 QYNNP
+40 KYNNP
-45 EVEMFSDLT
+45 EVEMFCDLT
-54 KIEATDLPWD
+54 EVEATDLPWD
-64 ADNLVICG
+64 ADDLVICG

-98 FNNLCDAIDDLRLN
+98 FNNLCNAIDDLRLN

-158 TNSGMVVGPRRNV
+158 TNAGMVVGPRRNV

-185 RRRRIFAVAIGGSR
+185 RRRRIFAVAIGGAR

-210 QKSLP
+210 VKSLP
-215 RNPKKGESSVEGS
+215 RNPKKGESSREGS
-228 PGNAGSSAT
+228 SG
-237 GTGPVSTGKD
+237 
-247 PQTMSSICATDS
+247 
-259 KKYYSN
+259 
-265 QWVDEGKMIAQGADV
+265 
-280 YNGEITGETAATVT
+280 
-294 SATGIANAGS
+294 NAGS

-309 SVGKYEEGVGTLRSQ
+309 SFGKYEEGVGTLRSQ

-336 VYDARGNGDG
+336 VTPEVASTLSRRDHKGPGGVFNGEPQG
-346 KVPCTLT
+346 I
-353 GDHQSRVTDY
+353 
-363 TALVAQGADVY
+363 VAIAGADVY

-400 LSFASK
+400 LASIQDATERK
-406 QQGMNVDDVANTLA
+406 KCQNGSGIQVGDGATFSLTGAD
-420 SNDYKEPQAVVSWNG
+420 QHGVVSWNG
-435 DVTPKAA
+435 DVTPKAS

-459 VAHGPEGPCYENH
+459 VA
-472 PGDSRVTDSGEL
+472 
-484 APTLTKR
+484 
-491 NGTGGGNLPFIKDS
+491 

-542 KPTGKVVKQAEGPKY
+542 KATGKVVKQAEGPKY
-557 KQAGNGVT
+557 RQAGNGVT
-565 ANVIKY
+565 ANVAAY
-571 IAEKLANA
+571 IAGKLMDVLS
-579 TK
+579 K

>member
-1 MKFNVIEICAGVGG
+1 MKKVNVIEICAGVGG
-15 FGLGFGEFGHVLC
+15 FGLGFEQYGQVLA

-40 QYNNP
+40 KYNNP
-45 EVEMFSDLT
+45 EVEMFCDLT
-54 KIEATDLPWD
+54 EVRATDLPWD
-64 ADNLVICG
+64 ADDLVICG

-119 ILWENVCGAINTDDN
+119 ILWENVCGVLNTDDN
-134 AFGCILAGMAGSD
+134 AFGCVLGGMAGSD
-147 SPLVPVGEQRW
+147 APLVPVGEQRW
-158 TNSGMVVGPRRNV
+158 TNAGVVVGPRRAV
-171 AFRVLDSQYFGVAQ
+171 SFRVLDSQYFGVAQ
-185 RRRRIFAVAIGGSR
+185 RRRRVFAVAIGGAR
-199 KWAAPEALIPF
+199 KWAAPEALVPF

-215 RNPKKGESSVEGS
+215 RNPKTRESSGEGS
-228 PGNAGSSAT
+228 SG
-237 GTGPVSTGKD
+237 
-247 PQTMSSICATDS
+247 
-259 KKYYSN
+259 
-265 QWVDEGKMIAQGADV
+265 
-280 YNGEITGETAATVT
+280 
-294 SATGIANAGS
+294 NAGS

-309 SVGKYEEGVGTLRSQ
+309 SFGKYEEGVGTLRSQ

-400 LSFASK
+400 VVLED
-406 QQGMNVDDVANTLA
+406 QGGSVMSAHSGDTVGTLRA
-420 SNDYKEPQAVVSWNG
+420 EAHGHEPAVCSWDG
-435 DVTPKAA
+435 DVTPKSSD
-442 EDVSVTLRS
+442 DVSVTLRS

-459 VAHGPEGPCYENH
+459 VA
-472 PGDSRVTDSGEL
+472 
-484 APTLTKR
+484 
-491 NGTGGGNLPFIKDS
+491 

-514 SVECMRLQGWPDTH
+514 SRECMRLQGWPDTH
-528 CDFKMELEP
+528 CDFKMELEL

-542 KPTGKVVKQAEGPKY
+542 KATGKAVKQAEGPKY

-565 ANVIKY
+565 ANVAAY
-571 IAEKLANA
+571 IAGKLTDALS
-579 TK
+579 K